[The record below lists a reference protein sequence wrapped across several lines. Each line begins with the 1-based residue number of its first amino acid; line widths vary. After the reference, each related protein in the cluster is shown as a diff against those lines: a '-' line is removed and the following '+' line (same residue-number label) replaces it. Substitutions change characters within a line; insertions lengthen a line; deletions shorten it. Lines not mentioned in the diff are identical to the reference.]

1 MINISDFKINNKY
14 YIKIIN
20 ATLVNPEIH
29 SHVIINNLIPK
40 FRSDL
45 VDYISLSTLSSS
57 KNFIENCGLNQI
69 DVPLPL
75 IRKVESLYDIFNGV
89 LLNDII
95 YNINQYL

>member
-20 ATLVNPEIH
+20 STLVNPQIH
-29 SHVIINNLIPK
+29 LYVIINNLIPK
-40 FRSDL
+40 LRSDL

-57 KNFIENCGLNQI
+57 KNFIENCGLSQI